1 MWFAMP
7 IVLCCF
13 CNQPFIKLDV
23 VTDTQLGE
31 EKGKK
36 KKKRKRKKTQDKG
49 SFLKNREAG
58 VVIMTF

>member
-1 MWFAMP
+1 MWFAVP

-23 VTDTQLGE
+23 VTETQLG
-31 EKGKK
+31 KK
-36 KKKRKRKKTQDKG
+36 KGEKKEKEKKKPQDKG
-49 SFLKNREAG
+49 SFLKNHEAG